1 MGGCAGRDTRDT
13 MTRLSGRIDTAEQ
26 GRRAGWRWGGR
37 KRVAAGA
44 GLGIYQKNHN
54 YKNPMNERETG
65 SVMGRDGGM
74 SVERVEMVMAAL
86 RAGREVMDGVVER
99 ALGQLE
105 RLREVV
111 GKEEAWGN
119 GGVGRGDRGGRVRVF
134 ARADEGLRRRAAAR
148 LGGGVGVVEVVENGA
163 LDEVRGAWEHSK
175 GDRFPLTGPPFP
187 H

>member
-1 MGGCAGRDTRDT
+1 VGGGV
-13 MTRLSGRIDTAEQ
+13 G
-26 GRRAGWRWGGR
+26 GGGGR
-37 KRVAAGA
+37 KRVAVGA
-44 GLGIYQKNHN
+44 RLCIYQKIHN

-65 SVMGRDGGM
+65 LVMGGEGGL
-74 SVERVEMVMAAL
+74 SVERVEVVMAAL

-111 GKEEAWGN
+111 CREEAGRN

-134 ARADEGLRRRAAAR
+134 ARADEGMRRRAAAR
-148 LGGGVGVVEVVENGA
+148 LGGGAGVVEVVENGA
-163 LDEVRGAWEHSK
+163 LDEIRGAWEHSK
-175 GDRFPLTGPPFP
+175 SDRFPLTGPPFP

>member
-1 MGGCAGRDTRDT
+1 MGLG
-13 MTRLSGRIDTAEQ
+13 E
-26 GRRAGWRWGGR
+26 R

-44 GLGIYQKNHN
+44 RLVIFQKSHN

-65 SVMGRDGGM
+65 SMMGGEGRM

-86 RAGREVMDGVVER
+86 RVGRAVRDGVLER
-99 ALGQLE
+99 AMGQLE

-111 GKEEAWGN
+111 GREDDRGN
-119 GGVGRGDRGGRVRVF
+119 GGTGRVYRGVRVRVF

-148 LGGGVGVVEVVENGA
+148 LGGGAGVVEAAENGA
-163 LDEVRGAWEHSK
+163 LDEVGVAWEHSK

>member
-1 MGGCAGRDTRDT
+1 MGVYAGRDTRDT
-13 MTRLSGRIDTAEQ
+13 MTRLGGRIGTAGE
-26 GRRAGWRWGGR
+26 GLRAGWGGRGR

-44 GLGIYQKNHN
+44 GSVIFQKLHN
-54 YKNPMNERETG
+54 YKNSMNERETG
-65 SVMGRDGGM
+65 SMMGGDGGM

-111 GKEEAWGN
+111 GKEEDLGN
-119 GGVGRGDRGGRVRVF
+119 EGTGRGGRRGRVRVF

-148 LGGGVGVVEVVENGA
+148 LRGVAGVVEAAENGA
-163 LDEVRGAWEHSK
+163 LDEVCGAWEDSNV
-175 GDRFPLTGPPFP
+175 DRFPLTGPPFL

>member
-1 MGGCAGRDTRDT
+1 MG
-13 MTRLSGRIDTAEQ
+13 
-26 GRRAGWRWGGR
+26 WGGR

-44 GLGIYQKNHN
+44 RVGIYQKIHN

-65 SVMGRDGGM
+65 LVKGGEGRL
-74 SVERVEMVMAAL
+74 SVERVEMLMAAL
-86 RAGREVMDGVVER
+86 RAGREVTDGVVER

-105 RLREVV
+105 RLREVM
-111 GKEEAWGN
+111 GREEE
-119 GGVGRGDRGGRVRVF
+119 GVNEGAGRGDRGGRVRVF
-134 ARADEGLRRRAAAR
+134 ARADEGMRRRAAAR
-148 LGGGVGVVEVVENGA
+148 LEGGVGVVEVVENGA